1 MALPSSFRTGYRL
14 FLSWRYLRSRL
25 VNLISVGGVM
35 AGVAVLIIVVSIMDG
50 FQERVR
56 RVTRGNL
63 SDITMSPR
71 EDPVPFADLETRL
84 MEAEPRIAALSP
96 LIKIPVGYFYES
108 NRRALLSRNNREL
121 FLMEA
126 VGIDWERER
135 LVSDIARHVKAAS
148 NPDRPL
154 YDAAAQEREKK
165 TVLISRRFAEKF
177 LLGKGRGS
185 ATPAELQALIGTDL
199 PIAIL
204 NERSDGTYAE
214 RTYNLWVTGVYEG
227 EDVQQ
232 DINRLYLDIRQLRQ
246 MADVDQPYLDVRVK
260 LEDYRDAKAVQT
272 SLRGRFPAFTVFTW
286 EDIQRD
292 FLQAVESEK
301 VLLLIVLSFIVL
313 LGGFI
318 ILATLTLTVV
328 EKTRDIGILS
338 ALGAPKTG
346 VLSVFLWTG
355 LWIGIIGS
363 TLGVG
368 LGRLFIDNVNW
379 VKDRLEDI
387 GLYVFPPDIYRFRE
401 VPTIWDWTSVA
412 WIVVGSLL
420 MAFFAGLIPAL
431 RAARMDPV
439 RALRHE

>member
-1 MALPSSFRTGYRL
+1 MSSLVPVNYRL

-35 AGVAVLIIVVSIMDG
+35 AGVAVLIIVVSIFDG

-56 RVTRGNL
+56 RITRGNL
-63 SDITMSPR
+63 SDIMMTPNLDP
-71 EDPVPFADLETRL
+71 EDFDKVAKDIKA
-84 MEAEPRIAALSP
+84 AEPRVAGVSP
-96 LIKIPVGYFYES
+96 VITLPVGYFYES
-108 NRRALLSRNNREL
+108 RRRGGLSKGNREL
-121 FLMEA
+121 FLMQS
-126 VGIDWERER
+126 VGIDWEKEKS
-135 LVSDIARHVKAAS
+135 VSDIAKYIEHALDKE
-148 NPDRPL
+148 RPFFS
-154 YDAAAQEREKK
+154 AFAQEREKR

-177 LLGKGRGS
+177 LG
-185 ATPAELQALIGTDL
+185 ADTPEKREMLLDSDL
-199 PIAIL
+199 PLALL

-214 RTYNLWVTGVYEG
+214 RSYNLVVTGIYEG
-227 EDVQQ
+227 HDVQQ
-232 DINRLYLDIRQLRQ
+232 DVNRVFLDINDLRK
-246 MADVDQPYLDVRVK
+246 MSDLDVEYLELRVK
-260 LEDYRDAKAVQT
+260 LKDYNEAKSVQR
-272 SLRGRFPAFTVFTW
+272 SLKKDFPNFSVHTW
-286 EDIQRD
+286 EDRQRD

-338 ALGAPKTG
+338 ALGASFGG

-355 LWIGIIGS
+355 LWIGILGS
-363 TLGVG
+363 TLGV
-368 LGRLFIDNVNW
+368 LLARLFVDNVNW
-379 VKDRLEDI
+379 IKDRLEDI
-387 GLYVFPPDIYRFRE
+387 NIHIFPPDIYRFRE
-401 VPTIWDWTSVA
+401 VPTVWTWHSVMM
-412 WIVVGSLL
+412 IVIGSLL

>member
-1 MALPSSFRTGYRL
+1 
-14 FLSWRYLRSRL
+14 
-25 VNLISVGGVM
+25 M

-71 EDPVPFADLETRL
+71 EVPSDFAALEQRL
-84 MEAEPRIAALSP
+84 KEAEPRIAAVSP

-108 NRRALLSRNNREL
+108 SRRSVLAGNNREL

-126 VGIDWERER
+126 VGIDWEREK
-135 LVSDIARHVKAAS
+135 LVSDIAKHVKAAS
-148 NPDRPL
+148 NLDRPL
-154 YDAAAQEREKK
+154 YDAAAQGREKK

-177 LLGKGRGS
+177 ILGKGRGS
-185 ATPAELQALIGTDL
+185 ATRGELAALIGADL
-199 PIAIL
+199 PIALL
-204 NERSDGTYAE
+204 NERADGTYAE
-214 RTYNLWVTGVYEG
+214 RTYMLWITGVYEG

-232 DINRLYLDIRQLRQ
+232 DINRLYLDIAQLKK

-260 LEDYRDAKAVQT
+260 LKNYRDAKAVKA
-272 SLRGRFPAFTVFTW
+272 SLKGRFPGFTVFTW

-338 ALGAPKTG
+338 ALGAPKRG

-355 LWIGIIGS
+355 LLIGIIGS
-363 TLGVG
+363 VLGVG
-368 LGRLFIDNVNW
+368 LGRLFVDNVNW
-379 VKDRLEDI
+379 VKDRLEDV
-387 GLYVFPPDIYRFRE
+387 GLYS
-401 VPTIWDWTSVA
+401 T
-412 WIVVGSLL
+412 
-420 MAFFAGLIPAL
+420 L
-431 RAARMDPV
+431 R
-439 RALRHE
+439 

>member
-35 AGVAVLIIVVSIMDG
+35 SGVAVLIIVVCIMDG

-63 SDITMSPR
+63 SDITMTPR
-71 EDPVPFADLETRL
+71 EDPAPFPAFEQKIK
-84 MEAEPRIAALSP
+84 EVEPRVRAVSP

-108 NRRALLSRNNREL
+108 NRRSQLTGSNREL

-126 VGIDWERER
+126 VGIDWEREKQ
-135 LVSDIARHVKAAS
+135 VSDIARHVKTAV

-154 YDAAAQEREKK
+154 YDAVAQEREKK

-185 ATPAELQALIGTDL
+185 ATPEELTALLATDL
-199 PIAIL
+199 SIAIL
-204 NERSDGTYAE
+204 NERADGTYAE

-232 DINRLYLDIRQLRQ
+232 DINRLYLDIAQLRQ
-246 MADVDQPYLDVRVK
+246 MANVEHPYLDVRVK
-260 LEDYRDAKAVQT
+260 LKDYRDAKSVKT
-272 SLRGRFPAFTVFTW
+272 SLKGRFPSFSVFTW

-301 VLLLIVLSFIVL
+301 VLLIIVLSFIVL

-363 TLGVG
+363 ALGVG
-368 LGRLFIDNVNW
+368 LGRLFVDNVNW

-401 VPTIWDWTSVA
+401 VPTIWDWKSVGV
-412 WIVVGSLL
+412 IVVGSLL

>member
-1 MALPSSFRTGYRL
+1 MALPAPFRTSYRL

-63 SDITMSPR
+63 SDITMTPG
-71 EDPVPFADLETRL
+71 EEPQPFKDLEQQLKT
-84 MEAEPRIAALSP
+84 AEPRIKAVSP
-96 LIKIPVGYFYES
+96 LVKIPVGYFYES
-108 NRRALLSRNNREL
+108 NRRGPLGKHNREL

-126 VGIDWERER
+126 VGIDWEREKA
-135 LVSDIARHVKAAS
+135 VSDIAKHVKVAV
-148 NPDRPL
+148 NLDRPFF
-154 YDAAAQEREKK
+154 DATAQERDKK

-177 LLGKGRGS
+177 MLGKGRGT
-185 ATPAELQALIGTDL
+185 ATEEEMRMLLGADL
-199 PIAIL
+199 SIAIL
-204 NERSDGTYAE
+204 NERADGTYAE
-214 RTYNLWVTGVYEG
+214 RSYNMWITGVYEG

-232 DINRLYLDIRQLRQ
+232 DINRLYIDIRRLRK
-246 MADVDQPYLDVRVK
+246 MADVDAPYLDVRVK
-260 LEDYRDAKAVQT
+260 LKDYRDAKSAKAT
-272 SLRGRFPAFTVFTW
+272 LKGRFPSFTVFTW

-363 TLGVG
+363 TLGVL
-368 LGRLFIDNVNW
+368 LGWVFVDNVNW

-401 VPTIWDWTSVA
+401 VPTVWDWNSVA
-412 WIVVGSLL
+412 WIVVGSML
-420 MAFFAGLIPAL
+420 MAFMAGLIPAL